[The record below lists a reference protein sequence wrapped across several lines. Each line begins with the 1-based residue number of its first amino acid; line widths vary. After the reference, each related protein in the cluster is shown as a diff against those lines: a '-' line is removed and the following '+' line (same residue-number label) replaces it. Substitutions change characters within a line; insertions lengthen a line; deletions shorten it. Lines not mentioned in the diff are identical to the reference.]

1 MYSLDRAVW
10 SGADGI
16 EPEAGAI
23 FLILLDVRHFRR
35 CGWMALNPLPNPEAF
50 RPKNGTEKLK
60 QSSPYAAI
68 DVSAAAAQ
76 FMPCQHRDGLIVVIF
91 MHYKYKVGS

>member
-35 CGWMALNPLPNPEAF
+35 CGWMAPNPLPNPEHSGRKMAQ
-50 RPKNGTEKLK
+50 K
-60 QSSPYAAI
+60 SSNKARHMQPST
-68 DVSAAAAQ
+68 SALLLHNSCHVNTG
-76 FMPCQHRDGLIVVIF
+76 MD
-91 MHYKYKVGS
+91 